1 MRLRIFCQDHAK
13 VVQYRQMSK
22 NVKFAMNTGGGGGM
36 TIIQDMAEPA
46 VRKAAER
53 IAERADRISGAM
65 RENPNTFEVSEVAIG
80 LPNRRGGR
88 RVYAVVRAERPDG
101 GEAYNLDKQ
110 ALHLALDAG
119 RMTRLSG

>member
-1 MRLRIFCQDHAK
+1 
-13 VVQYRQMSK
+13 MSSK
-22 NVKFAMNTGGGGGM
+22 VKFALNTGRQGGH
-36 TIIQDMAEPA
+36 TVITEMAEPA
-46 VRKAAER
+46 VKRAAER

-65 RENPNTFEVSEVAIG
+65 RSHPNTFEVSEIAYG
-80 LPNRRGGR
+80 LPNRRGGT
-88 RVYAVVRAERPDG
+88 RVYAVVKARKPNA

>member
-1 MRLRIFCQDHAK
+1 
-13 VVQYRQMSK
+13 MSK
-22 NVKFAMNTGGGGGM
+22 KVKFAMNTGGEGGM

-46 VRKAAER
+46 VRTAANR
-53 IAERADRISGAM
+53 IAERADRISNAM
-65 RENPNTFEVSEVAIG
+65 REHPNTFQVSEVAIG

-88 RVYAVVRAERPDG
+88 RVYAVVRATTPNG

>member
-1 MRLRIFCQDHAK
+1 
-13 VVQYRQMSK
+13 MSK
-22 NVKFAMNTGGGGGM
+22 NVKFAMNTGREGGE

-46 VRKAAER
+46 IRTAAER

-65 RENPNTFEVSEVAIG
+65 RENPNTFQVSEVAIG
-80 LPNRRGGR
+80 LPNRKGGK
-88 RVYAVVRAERPDG
+88 RVYAVVRAEKPNG

-119 RMTRLSG
+119 RMTRLGG

>member
-1 MRLRIFCQDHAK
+1 
-13 VVQYRQMSK
+13 MSK
-22 NVKFAMNTGGGGGM
+22 NVKFAMNTGADGGM

-46 VRKAAER
+46 VRQAGER

-65 RENPNTFEVSEVAIG
+65 RSHPNTFHVSEIG
-80 LPNRRGGR
+80 IGIPNRRGGR
-88 RVYAVVRAERPDG
+88 RVYAVVQAETPNG

-119 RMTRLSG
+119 RIGRLSG